1 MLQIMILYFQVR
13 HTKNLY
19 VLKQIVFWIALLWT
33 GLVLFL
39 CLVQSNKMPVVNIEN
54 LDKIVH
60 AFFHFVFTSLW
71 ILFFKTQIK
80 DPDSYKPYIIS
91 FLFSVLFGITI
102 EIMQGQYTTTRK
114 EDALDVVANM
124 VGAVLAVFLIFLYFR
139 NRRLNKI

>member
-1 MLQIMILYFQVR
+1 M
-13 HTKNLY
+13 
-19 VLKQIVFWIALLWT
+19 FWIALLWT
-33 GLVLFL
+33 GVVLLL
-39 CLVQSNKMPVVNIEN
+39 CLVQSDNIPAVNIEN

-91 FLFSVLFGITI
+91 FLFSVLFGVTI
-102 EIMQGQYTTTRK
+102 EILQGQYTTTRK

-124 VGAVLAVFLIFLYFR
+124 VGASLAVFSVILYFK
-139 NRRLNKI
+139 NRRLSKI

>member
-1 MLQIMILYFQVR
+1 M
-13 HTKNLY
+13 
-19 VLKQIVFWIALLWT
+19 LKQIVFWVALLWT
-33 GLVLFL
+33 GVVLFL
-39 CLVQSNKMPVVNIEN
+39 CLVQTNKIPVVNIEN

-80 DPDSYKPYIIS
+80 DPGSYKPYIIS

-124 VGAVLAVFLIFLYFR
+124 VGAVLALFLIFLYFR

>member
-1 MLQIMILYFQVR
+1 
-13 HTKNLY
+13 
-19 VLKQIVFWIALLWT
+19 VLKQIVFWVALLWT
-33 GLVLFL
+33 GVVLFL
-39 CLVQSNKMPVVNIEN
+39 CLVQSNKIPVVNIEN

-80 DPDSYKPYIIS
+80 DPGSYKPYVIS

-124 VGAVLAVFLIFLYFR
+124 VGAFLAVFLFFLYFR

>member
-1 MLQIMILYFQVR
+1 MILYFQVR

>member
-1 MLQIMILYFQVR
+1 M
-13 HTKNLY
+13 
-19 VLKQIVFWIALLWT
+19 LKQIVFWIALLWT